1 MKLMELLG
9 YTGEGQT
16 IEEAEMPGMEARS
29 ND

>member
-1 MKLMELLG
+1 MKLRKLLG

-16 IEEAEMPGMEARS
+16 IEEAAMPGLEART